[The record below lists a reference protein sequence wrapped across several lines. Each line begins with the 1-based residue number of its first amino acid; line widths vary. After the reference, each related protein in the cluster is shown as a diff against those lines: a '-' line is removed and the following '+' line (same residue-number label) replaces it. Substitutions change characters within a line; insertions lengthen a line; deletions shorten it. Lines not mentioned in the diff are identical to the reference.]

1 MIARDSDA
9 GKNAAIVFKLKN
21 GFSRFII
28 ERKIYFHNNLFLYIF
43 ELYFNGVLEELDLVK
58 GLLYNSLVTENKLK
72 ALLSVNL
79 HVFGTEVHLL
89 CAFKILCIIMCQTD
103 K

>member
-1 MIARDSDA
+1 MGSQDSLSSVRY
-9 GKNAAIVFKLKN
+9 I
-21 GFSRFII
+21 SII
-28 ERKIYFHNNLFLYIF
+28 TFFYIF